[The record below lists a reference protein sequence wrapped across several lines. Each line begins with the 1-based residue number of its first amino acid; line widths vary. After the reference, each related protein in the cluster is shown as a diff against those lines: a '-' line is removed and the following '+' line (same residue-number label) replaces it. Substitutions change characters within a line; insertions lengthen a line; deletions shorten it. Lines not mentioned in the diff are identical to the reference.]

1 MSLGGEDMPRTK
13 SAKKQLRK
21 NLKRRE
27 INRRN
32 LSRLRT
38 YIKKLRRA
46 IEAGDAQLARELL
59 PQTVSIIDKSIQKG
73 VIHRN
78 AAARYKSRLTTLV
91 HRLVAT
97 TQA

>member
-1 MSLGGEDMPRTK
+1 MPRTK
-13 SAKKQLRK
+13 SAMKQLRK
-21 NLKRRE
+21 SLKRRE

-46 IEAGDAQLARELL
+46 VEAGDVQLARELL

-78 AAARYKSRLTTLV
+78 AAARYKSRLTLLV
-91 HRLVAT
+91 NRLVAA
-97 TQA
+97 QS

>member
-1 MSLGGEDMPRTK
+1 MPRTK

-38 YIKKLRRA
+38 YIRKLRRA

-91 HRLVAT
+91 NRLVAA

>member
-1 MSLGGEDMPRTK
+1 MPRTK

>member
-1 MSLGGEDMPRTK
+1 MPRTK
-13 SAKKQLRK
+13 SAMKQLRK
-21 NLKRRE
+21 SLKRRE

-59 PQTVSIIDKSIQKG
+59 PQTISIIDKSIQKG

-78 AAARYKSRLTTLV
+78 AAARYKSRLTILV
-91 HRLVAT
+91 NRLAAAA
-97 TQA
+97 QA

>member
-1 MSLGGEDMPRTK
+1 MPRTK
-13 SAKKQLRK
+13 SALKQWRK

-46 IEAGDAQLARELL
+46 IEAGDAALAQELL
-59 PQTVSIIDKSIQKG
+59 PQTISIIDKSIQKG

-78 AAARYKSRLTTLV
+78 AAARYKSRLTLLV
-91 HRLVAT
+91 NRLVA
-97 TQA
+97 APRA

>member
-1 MSLGGEDMPRTK
+1 MPRTK
-13 SAKKQLRK
+13 SALKQWRK

-46 IEAGDAQLARELL
+46 IETGDAALAQELL
-59 PQTVSIIDKSIQKG
+59 PQTISIIDKSIQKG
-73 VIHRN
+73 IIHRN
-78 AAARYKSRLTTLV
+78 TAARYKSRLTLLV
-91 HRLVAT
+91 NRFVTAPR
-97 TQA
+97 A

>member
-1 MSLGGEDMPRTK
+1 MPRTK

-21 NLKRRE
+21 SLKRRE

-46 IEAGDAQLARELL
+46 IEAGDAPLARELL

-91 HRLVAT
+91 HRLVAA

>member
-1 MSLGGEDMPRTK
+1 MPRTK

-91 HRLVAT
+91 NRLVAA

>member
-1 MSLGGEDMPRTK
+1 MPRTK
-13 SAKKQLRK
+13 SAMKQLRK
-21 NLKRRE
+21 SLKRRE

-59 PQTVSIIDKSIQKG
+59 PQTISIIDKSIQKG

-78 AAARYKSRLTTLV
+78 AAARYKSRLTILV
-91 HRLVAT
+91 NRLVAA
-97 TQA
+97 TQT